1 MYSSMND
8 FFKLVWGLGL
18 LVVLSGCLR
27 DTETELDRAIE
38 RDNAILEGYISNNN
52 INATKTQTGFYYT
65 RELENPDAYQF
76 QNGDVIGIYF
86 DIRTL
91 DGQIVKRY
99 MDEENDPVLFKVTN
113 DGIWPIV
120 MAYAAGLA
128 REGEQFRVYSPSYL
142 AFGNYGYQQ
151 MILPNSNLIID
162 IKFEGR
168 FTEEELKERED
179 QMIQDYI
186 TENNLEGFEKIH
198 EGIYFRL
205 VDAGDN
211 EKAKS
216 ERGKNVTFDYKLFHL
231 GENNPTM
238 QGDGSGN
245 RPTIRVGF
253 EEYLNFLNII
263 LDDLYLDAKI
273 EAIVPS
279 FAGFDRSIQ
288 IIPFEI
294 REDLVNR
301 GENVDLVRPYTPIF
315 FEAHIRGIM

>member
-1 MYSSMND
+1 MNHY
-8 FFKLVWGLGL
+8 FKFVWSLGL
-18 LVVLSGCLR
+18 LAVLTGCLK

-38 RDNAILEGYISNNN
+38 RDNAILEAYISNND
-52 INATKTQTGFYYT
+52 INATKTQTGFYYS
-65 RELENPDAYQF
+65 REVEKPDAYQF

-128 REGEQFRVYSPSYL
+128 REGEKFRVYSPSYL

-151 MILPNSNLIID
+151 MVLPNSNLIID
-162 IKFEGR
+162 IKFVGKY
-168 FTEEELKERED
+168 TEEELKERED

-186 TENNLEGFEKIH
+186 AENNLEGFEKID

-205 VDAGDN
+205 VDEGDD

-231 GENNPTM
+231 GETSPTM
-238 QGDGSGN
+238 QGDGTGN

-253 EEYLNFLNII
+253 EEYLNFLNIV
-263 LDDLYLDAKI
+263 LNDLYLEAEI

-315 FEAHIRGIM
+315 FEAQIKGIM